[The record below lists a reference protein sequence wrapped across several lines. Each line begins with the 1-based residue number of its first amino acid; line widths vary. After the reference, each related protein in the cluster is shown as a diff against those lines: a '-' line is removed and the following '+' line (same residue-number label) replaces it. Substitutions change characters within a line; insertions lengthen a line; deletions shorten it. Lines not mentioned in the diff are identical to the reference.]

1 MGLYQNRPP
10 RKKIEKI
17 EKSEATH
24 LVSVTE
30 KIDRLSGIPR
40 GRVGSHVLGK
50 LDAHIGRRSHYR
62 RGYLAVYAGYGVGH
76 EVRGDGELQR

>member
-1 MGLYQNRPP
+1 MGAYQNRPP
-10 RKKIEKI
+10 RKNRKNR
-17 EKSEATH
+17 KSEATR

-40 GRVGSHVLGK
+40 GRFGSRVLGK

-62 RGYLAVYAGYGVGH
+62 RGYLTVYAGYGVGH
-76 EVRGDGELQR
+76 EVRGDGEFQR